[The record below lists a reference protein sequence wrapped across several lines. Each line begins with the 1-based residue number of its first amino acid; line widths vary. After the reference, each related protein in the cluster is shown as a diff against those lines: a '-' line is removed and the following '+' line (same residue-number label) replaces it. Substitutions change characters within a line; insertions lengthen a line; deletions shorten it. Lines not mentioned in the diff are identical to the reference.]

1 MSLNR
6 GQLNPLSVLGCRKLN
21 FIPSHFKTLTIAKNV
36 DMSLLDYWINFNLNS
51 RYALIKKL
59 ALDDNN
65 KTIEIIEVGVEDPKE
80 LTMLTIGCPYLHK
93 PKGVN

>member
-36 DMSLLDYWINFNLNS
+36 DINLLDYWINFNLNS

-65 KTIEIIEVGVEDPKE
+65 KTIEIIEGLLKE
-80 LTMLTIGCPYLHK
+80 QSFDKNGRAYFLGDFYYHSSW
-93 PKGVN
+93 